1 MNLIAANDFP
11 DRQIIA
17 PMPQNDAG
25 RNVCGA
31 GNAGIAMLGV
41 GQRNAN
47 TISTTRHKTDNTRSP
62 AYRIP

>member
-41 GQRNAN
+41 GHCNAKA
-47 TISTTRHKTDNTRSP
+47 TSATSKDTDSAIR
-62 AYRIP
+62 